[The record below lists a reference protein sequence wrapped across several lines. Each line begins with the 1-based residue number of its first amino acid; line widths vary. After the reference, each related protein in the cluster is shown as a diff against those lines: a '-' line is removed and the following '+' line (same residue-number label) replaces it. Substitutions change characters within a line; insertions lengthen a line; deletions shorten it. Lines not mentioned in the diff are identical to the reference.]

1 MSSHEVSGSK
11 HIVINRKKNSY
22 LKYIWHF
29 TKHEM
34 RLHCKNGMYA
44 LYIVVN
50 ALYIVLLSY
59 VPGPYKELA
68 TTLVLLTDPTFLG
81 MIFVGGILLLEK
93 NQGVPKGIGVT
104 PLGSEGYIISKV
116 ASLLFISL
124 ILGTV
129 IAIVTVGK
137 QVNLL
142 TLWVGLGLGASLFT
156 LLGMIMGAYS
166 KSSNQFLI
174 FMSIACMAVAPP
186 FFNYLGILDI
196 QIFKFIPTYS
206 VMCLISRGIKGE
218 GVMWKDFIYLIVC
231 LGIVF
236 KLTQQVVINRIFRS

>member
-1 MSSHEVSGSK
+1 MSSHEVRGSK
-11 HIVINRKKNSY
+11 QIVINRKKSGY

-34 RLHCKNGMYA
+34 RLQCKNGMYA

-50 ALYIVLLSY
+50 VIYIVLLSY
-59 VPGPYKELA
+59 VPTPYKELA

-93 NQGVPKGIGVT
+93 NQGVPKGIGIT
-104 PLGSEGYIISKV
+104 PLGSSGYIISKV

-142 TLWVGLGLGASLFT
+142 TLWIGLGLGASLFT
-156 LLGMIMGAYS
+156 LLGMMIGAYS

-174 FMSIACMAVAPP
+174 FMSLVCIALAPP
-186 FFNYLGILDI
+186 FLNYLGIWDI

-206 VMCLISRGIKGE
+206 VVYLMDHAIKGE
-218 GVMWKDFIYLIVC
+218 GVIWKDIIYLIAC